1 MVFWEK
7 AKANFPL
14 DCLYPVRL
22 LFLDAIC
29 RKKDKGKPI
38 VFESVAMG
46 LCFCLKWDALS
57 GERTISGT
65 WILTKTTCSVSC
77 HVVFLAIFC
86 EWIRF
91 GDSEISFWI
100 SSFDYRLLSKTLSYI
115 WMSTELNKRNWWNT
129 QKFSCIYFSWS
140 YGVIW
145 WQNNMEVWIVPFI
158 VWSFKA
164 AISAKKSQEIFRV
177 VVVFHLQRLMKT
189 W

>member
-7 AKANFPL
+7 AKAYFPL

-22 LFLDAIC
+22 LFLNAIC
-29 RKKDKGKPI
+29 RKKDKGKLI
-38 VFESVAMG
+38 VFECVAMG
-46 LCFCLKWDALS
+46 LRFCLKWDALC

-65 WILTKTTCSVSC
+65 WILTKTACSVSC

-115 WMSTELNKRNWWNT
+115 WMSTELTKGTDETRRSFLVFISLEATESSDGKIIW
-129 QKFSCIYFSWS
+129 KCELFPLSC
-140 YGVIW
+140 
-145 WQNNMEVWIVPFI
+145 E
-158 VWSFKA
+158 A
-164 AISAKKSQEIFRV
+164 
-177 VVVFHLQRLMKT
+177 LRLRF
-189 W
+189 